1 MRRRICILSSF
12 RVADRFGPGPEAVA
26 EGRASGQGVCF
37 SAPLATNLGPGPEA
51 VEGAQVEAWLEEP
64 AAAFGSGGSCWRS
77 QECFDPS
84 LSRMLCRRLCLTF
97 AEKKTPGMERI
108 GPTPTAF
115 DRAGRPGGNDT
126 GTAPAAAE
134 ERLRCWTASRYIC
147 VLARVGLYV
156 RTCCCCWLR
165 RVLLEISRMLC
176 SVAVSGVMQ
185 LCPTRLTFAERKPG
199 MERRGPTPTAFDRPA
214 GPARAEQEEHL
225 LQQQKAIAAG
235 LDMCGVRQTL
245 AGRLLLPYWTRSTP
259 SFAP

>member
-115 DRAGRPGGNDT
+115 DR
-126 GTAPAAAE
+126 
-134 ERLRCWTASRYIC
+134 
-147 VLARVGLYV
+147 
-156 RTCCCCWLR
+156 
-165 RVLLEISRMLC
+165 
-176 SVAVSGVMQ
+176 
-185 LCPTRLTFAERKPG
+185 
-199 MERRGPTPTAFDRPA
+199 PA